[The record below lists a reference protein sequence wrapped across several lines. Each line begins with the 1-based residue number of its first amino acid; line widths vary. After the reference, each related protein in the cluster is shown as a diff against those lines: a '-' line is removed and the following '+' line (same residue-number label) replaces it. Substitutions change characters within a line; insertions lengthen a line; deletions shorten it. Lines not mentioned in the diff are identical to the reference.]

1 MHPKVEIGSLAIS
14 KSEVEPP
21 DFTKYDID
29 ASLDEVKTTE
39 ELSTLKFSFTILSDP
54 KSIRLVVDGFA
65 TIFGK
70 ESKREEVLQNDENNI
85 PKILN
90 LIYQDLFP
98 TLYMLTKSIAV
109 HCPPYMLGTIS
120 QVSKV
125 VTEQKTTEHGTDS
138 EGVKTQEPITEEV
151 KPEEIKT
158 EEVKPEEIKTE
169 EVKPEEIKTEEVEPE
184 EIKTEEVKPE
194 EKPTVARFV
203 DPKKGPQHYIDR
215 YNKDKKYKEWF
226 EKNYPNLTI
235 EEAVGLKSQ
244 KAKAE
249 EPIAKEM
256 KPEEIKT

>member
-1 MHPKVEIGSLAIS
+1 MYPKVEIASLAIS
-14 KSEVEPP
+14 KSEAEPP
-21 DFTKYDID
+21 AFIKYDID

-70 ESKREEVLQNDENNI
+70 ESKRDEVLQNDENNI

-98 TLYMLTKSIAV
+98 TLFMVTKSIAV
-109 HCPPYMLGTIS
+109 HCPPFMLGTIS

-125 VTEQKTTEHGTDS
+125 ATEQKMAEHGTDS

-158 EEVKPEEIKTE
+158 EEVKPEE
-169 EVKPEEIKTEEVEPE
+169 
-184 EIKTEEVKPE
+184 
-194 EKPTVARFV
+194 KPTVASFV
-203 DPKKGPQHYIDR
+203 DPKKDPQHYIDR
-215 YNKDKKYKEWF
+215 YNKDKKYKE
-226 EKNYPNLTI
+226 
-235 EEAVGLKSQ
+235 
-244 KAKAE
+244 
-249 EPIAKEM
+249 
-256 KPEEIKT
+256 

>member
-1 MHPKVEIGSLAIS
+1 MYPKVEIGSLAIS
-14 KSEVEPP
+14 KSEAEPP
-21 DFTKYDID
+21 AFIKYDID

-70 ESKREEVLQNDENNI
+70 ESKREEVLQKDENNI

-98 TLYMLTKSIAV
+98 TLFMLTKSIAV

-125 VTEQKTTEHGTDS
+125 VTEQKMAEHGTDS

-158 EEVKPEEIKTE
+158 EEVKPEEKL
-169 EVKPEEIKTEEVEPE
+169 
-184 EIKTEEVKPE
+184 
-194 EKPTVARFV
+194 TVASFV

-249 EPIAKEM
+249 EPIAKEI

>member
-14 KSEVEPP
+14 KSEAEPP

-54 KSIRLVVDGFA
+54 KSIRLVVEGFA

-125 VTEQKTTEHGTDS
+125 VTEQKTAEHGTDS

-158 EEVKPEEIKTE
+158 EEVKPEE
-169 EVKPEEIKTEEVEPE
+169 
-184 EIKTEEVKPE
+184 
-194 EKPTVARFV
+194 KPTVASFV

-235 EEAVGLKSQ
+235 EDAVGLKSQ

-249 EPIAKEM
+249 EPIAKEI

>member
-14 KSEVEPP
+14 KSEAEPP
-21 DFTKYDID
+21 AFIKYDID

-39 ELSTLKFSFTILSDP
+39 ELSTLKFSFIILSDP
-54 KSIRLVVDGFA
+54 KSIRLVVDGLA

-125 VTEQKTTEHGTDS
+125 VTEQKTAEHGTDS

-169 EVKPEEIKTEEVEPE
+169 EVKPEEIKTEEVKPE

-194 EKPTVARFV
+194 EKPTVASFV

>member
-1 MHPKVEIGSLAIS
+1 MYPKVEIGSLAIS
-14 KSEVEPP
+14 KSEAEPP
-21 DFTKYDID
+21 AFIKYDID

-98 TLYMLTKSIAV
+98 TLFMLTKSIAV

-125 VTEQKTTEHGTDS
+125 VTEQKMAEHGTDS

-169 EVKPEEIKTEEVEPE
+169 EVKPEE
-184 EIKTEEVKPE
+184 
-194 EKPTVARFV
+194 KPTVASFV

-215 YNKDKKYKEWF
+215 YNNDKKYKEWF
-226 EKNYPNLTI
+226 EKNYPNMTI

-249 EPIAKEM
+249 EPIATEI

>member
-14 KSEVEPP
+14 KSEAEPP
-21 DFTKYDID
+21 AFIKYDID

-85 PKILN
+85 PKILI

-169 EVKPEEIKTEEVEPE
+169 EVKPEEIQ
-184 EIKTEEVKPE
+184 TEEVKPE
-194 EKPTVARFV
+194 EKPTVASFV

>member
-14 KSEVEPP
+14 KSEAEPP
-21 DFTKYDID
+21 AFIKYDID

-39 ELSTLKFSFTILSDP
+39 ELSTLKFSFIILSDP
-54 KSIRLVVDGFA
+54 KSIRLVVDWLA

-125 VTEQKTTEHGTDS
+125 VTEQKTAEHGTDS

-158 EEVKPEEIKTE
+158 EEVKPEE
-169 EVKPEEIKTEEVEPE
+169 
-184 EIKTEEVKPE
+184 
-194 EKPTVARFV
+194 KPTVASFV

>member
-14 KSEVEPP
+14 KSEAEPP
-21 DFTKYDID
+21 AFLKYDID

-70 ESKREEVLQNDENNI
+70 ESKREEVMQNDENNI

-98 TLYMLTKSIAV
+98 TLFMLTKSIAV

-125 VTEQKTTEHGTDS
+125 VTEQKMAEHGTDS

-158 EEVKPEEIKTE
+158 EDVKPEEIKTE
-169 EVKPEEIKTEEVEPE
+169 EAKPE

-194 EKPTVARFV
+194 EKPTVASFV

-215 YNKDKKYKEWF
+215 YNKDKTYKEWF

-249 EPIAKEM
+249 EPLATEI

>member
-1 MHPKVEIGSLAIS
+1 MYPKVEIGSLAIS
-14 KSEVEPP
+14 KSEAEPP
-21 DFTKYDID
+21 AFIKYDID

-39 ELSTLKFSFTILSDP
+39 ELSTLKFSFTILSNP

-98 TLYMLTKSIAV
+98 TLFMLTKSIAV

-125 VTEQKTTEHGTDS
+125 VTEQKMAEHGTDS

-158 EEVKPEEIKTE
+158 EEVKPEE
-169 EVKPEEIKTEEVEPE
+169 
-184 EIKTEEVKPE
+184 
-194 EKPTVARFV
+194 KPTVASFV

-249 EPIAKEM
+249 EPIAKEI

>member
-169 EVKPEEIKTEEVEPE
+169 EVN
-184 EIKTEEVKPE
+184 PE
-194 EKPTVARFV
+194 EKPTVASFV

>member
-14 KSEVEPP
+14 KSEAEPP
-21 DFTKYDID
+21 AFIKYDID

-158 EEVKPEEIKTE
+158 EEVKPEE
-169 EVKPEEIKTEEVEPE
+169 
-184 EIKTEEVKPE
+184 
-194 EKPTVARFV
+194 KPTVASFV

>member
-14 KSEVEPP
+14 KSEAEPP
-21 DFTKYDID
+21 AFIKYDID

-39 ELSTLKFSFTILSDP
+39 ELSTLKFSFIILSDP
-54 KSIRLVVDGFA
+54 KSIRLVVDGLA

-125 VTEQKTTEHGTDS
+125 VTEQKTAEHGTDS
-138 EGVKTQEPITEEV
+138 EGVKTQEPITEEG
-151 KPEEIKT
+151 K
-158 EEVKPEEIKTE
+158 
-169 EVKPEEIKTEEVEPE
+169 PE

-194 EKPTVARFV
+194 EKPTVASFV

>member
-1 MHPKVEIGSLAIS
+1 MYPKVEIGSLAIS
-14 KSEVEPP
+14 KSEAEPP
-21 DFTKYDID
+21 AFIKYDID

-98 TLYMLTKSIAV
+98 TLFMLTKSIAV

-125 VTEQKTTEHGTDS
+125 VTEQKMAEHGTDS

-158 EEVKPEEIKTE
+158 EEVKPEE
-169 EVKPEEIKTEEVEPE
+169 
-184 EIKTEEVKPE
+184 
-194 EKPTVARFV
+194 KPTVASFV

-249 EPIAKEM
+249 EPIATEI

>member
-1 MHPKVEIGSLAIS
+1 MYPKVEIGSLAIS
-14 KSEVEPP
+14 KSEAEPP
-21 DFTKYDID
+21 AFIKYDID

-70 ESKREEVLQNDENNI
+70 ESKREEVMQNDENNI

-98 TLYMLTKSIAV
+98 TLFMLTKSIAV

-125 VTEQKTTEHGTDS
+125 VTEQKMAEHGTDS

-169 EVKPEEIKTEEVEPE
+169 EVKPEEIKTEEV
-184 EIKTEEVKPE
+184 KPE
-194 EKPTVARFV
+194 EKPTVASFV

-226 EKNYPNLTI
+226 EKNYPNMTI

-244 KAKAE
+244 KVNAE
-249 EPIAKEM
+249 EPIATEI

>member
-1 MHPKVEIGSLAIS
+1 MYPKVEIGSLAIS
-14 KSEVEPP
+14 KSEAEPP
-21 DFTKYDID
+21 AFLKYDID

-70 ESKREEVLQNDENNI
+70 ESKREEVMQNDENNI

-98 TLYMLTKSIAV
+98 TLFMLTKSIAV

-125 VTEQKTTEHGTDS
+125 VTEQKMAEHGTDS

-169 EVKPEEIKTEEVEPE
+169 EVKPEEIKTEEVKPE
-184 EIKTEEVKPE
+184 EIKTEEAKPE
-194 EKPTVARFV
+194 EKPTIASFV

-215 YNKDKKYKEWF
+215 YNKDKTYKEWF

-249 EPIAKEM
+249 EPIATEI

>member
-14 KSEVEPP
+14 KSEAEPP
-21 DFTKYDID
+21 AFIKYDID

-39 ELSTLKFSFTILSDP
+39 ELSTLKFSFIILSDP
-54 KSIRLVVDGFA
+54 KSIRLVVDGLA

-125 VTEQKTTEHGTDS
+125 VTEQKTAEHGTDS

-158 EEVKPEEIKTE
+158 EEVKPEE
-169 EVKPEEIKTEEVEPE
+169 
-184 EIKTEEVKPE
+184 
-194 EKPTVARFV
+194 KPTVASFV